1 MESNKNPV
9 GRPRITLAHL
19 PPNWKMILQEL
30 GSQGKFDMDAKVML
44 GISNDTFNKL
54 LQDEP
59 EFMEAVFKMRQQ
71 SETWW
76 TSISIKAFQSGTSKN
91 VNSQLYALIMRNAFK
106 HNWNTTSN
114 VDITS
119 GGEKI
124 DSNKKIEIEIIKSKL
139 EDGEIKE

>member
-1 MESNKNPV
+1 MEQNKRQV
-9 GRPRITLAHL
+9 GRPLLTLKDL
-19 PPNWKMILQEL
+19 PTNWYLTLIEL
-30 GSQGKFDMDAKVML
+30 GQQGKFDMDAKVAL
-44 GISNDTFNKL
+44 GLSNDTFNRL

-59 EFMEAVFKMRQQ
+59 EFLEAVSKMRQL

-76 TSISIKAFQSGTSKN
+76 TSISIKAFQNGTSKN
-91 VNSQLYALIMRNAFK
+91 VNSNLYALMMRNAFK

-124 DSNKKIEIEIIKSKL
+124 DGGRKIEIEIIKSKI